1 MRYGYPPFTLGA
13 VSRYN
18 YNMKNLQ
25 PNVTTYTIAE
35 RATRLYN
42 GVVEGFITDKTSDVV
57 TPFNLALEQVRQLP
71 NREGNVLVPGAG
83 VGTYILALLQ
93 EGFKP
98 EQITAV
104 ELDPAYSRLGY
115 GIFSRFGINYITTDF
130 TYWQP
135 DMQFDVV
142 IGNPPFQEATEKG
155 RKDQASNLWS
165 KFWIK
170 SLELA
175 KGNGYVSLITPTS
188 WMSPSANLKGK
199 YKYLG
204 KNRLWDV
211 FSCFTSNA
219 QVTGVAEFFKGVGSS
234 FGIVTVDK
242 SGCSGLKFV
251 EGYSAELGFLPKS
264 GIEEVLEKVGGE
276 CTLESSF
283 VITQD
288 PSSGW
293 RVSAPLTRKVT
304 SESVEILKGKEL
316 PSSGSSN
323 PGLFIYTLVSS
334 EEEAVRVR
342 ETVLG
347 ATDILNV
354 HCRWSGFMNIKIFKM
369 LNHQP

>member
-1 MRYGYPPFTLGA
+1 M
-13 VSRYN
+13 
-18 YNMKNLQ
+18 
-25 PNVTTYTIAE
+25 TYTTAE
-35 RATRLYN
+35 RAKRIYD

-57 TPFNLALEQVRQLP
+57 TPFKLALKQVQELP
-71 NREGNVLVPGAG
+71 TRSGNVLVPGAG
-83 VGTYILALLQ
+83 IGTYILALLQ
-93 EGFKP
+93 EGFEP

-142 IGNPPFQEATEKG
+142 IGNPPFQEATDKG

-175 KGNGYVSLITPTS
+175 KDNGYVSLITPTS

-199 YKYLG
+199 NKYLG

-242 SGCSGLKFV
+242 SGSNGLQFV

-264 GIEEVLEKVGGE
+264 GVEEVLEKVGGE
-276 CTLESSF
+276 CTLEKIFS
-283 VITQD
+283 ITQD
-288 PSSGW
+288 SSSGW
-293 RVSAPLTRKVT
+293 RVSVPLTRKIT
-304 SESVEILKGKEL
+304 SESVEILKDKEL

-323 PGLFIYTLVSS
+323 PSLFIYTLVSS
-334 EEEAVRVR
+334 EKEAARVR
-342 ETVLG
+342 ETVLR

-369 LNHQP
+369 LNYQP